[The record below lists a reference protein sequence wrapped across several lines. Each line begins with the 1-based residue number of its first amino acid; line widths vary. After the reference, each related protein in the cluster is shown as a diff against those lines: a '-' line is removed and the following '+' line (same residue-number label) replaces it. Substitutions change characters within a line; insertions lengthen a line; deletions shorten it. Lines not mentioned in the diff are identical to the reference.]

1 MDDVER
7 RIRERAYRL
16 WIEDGQPDGR
26 AEDHWR
32 RAAEQ
37 IAAEG
42 QQPATS
48 KAAPRAPRARR
59 PDAKL
64 DERDRD
70 GVSRKKPVPTAA
82 DDAVKHDKPAR
93 AGRKASKLI
102 DPGR

>member
-1 MDDVER
+1 MDDMDR

-16 WIEDGQPDGR
+16 WVEDGQPHGR
-26 AEDHWR
+26 AEDHWH

-42 QQPATS
+42 GKPAPAT
-48 KAAPRAPRARR
+48 AQPRATRARR
-59 PDAKL
+59 QDAKL

-70 GVSRKKPVPTAA
+70 GVSRQKPVPTAA
-82 DDAVKHDKPAR
+82 DDAIKRDKPAR
-93 AGRKASKLI
+93 AGRKAAKLI